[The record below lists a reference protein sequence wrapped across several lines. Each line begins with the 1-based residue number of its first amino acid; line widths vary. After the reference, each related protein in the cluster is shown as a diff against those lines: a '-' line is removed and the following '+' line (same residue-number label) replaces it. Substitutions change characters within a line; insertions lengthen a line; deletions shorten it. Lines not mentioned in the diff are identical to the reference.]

1 MRVLND
7 AVCSVIGRDF
17 GEPVA
22 AEKPMGRHLFDV
34 ANGEYD
40 DSRDVAVQMD
50 LRPVQSLSP
59 KVSKLIKKCTILL
72 KNSRRTCLNKK

>member
-59 KVSKLIKKCTILL
+59 KVYRLILRMNILVKK
-72 KNSRRTCLNKK
+72 

>member
-59 KVSKLIKKCTILL
+59 KVYRLIEKVNSSFKK
-72 KNSRRTCLNKK
+72 